1 VDQYSTRAVDPGSDF
16 EMRWAAW
23 KARGVAHERAVTQ
36 RFITVAI
43 LAGTIAMATVAYAVL
58 SP

>member
-1 VDQYSTRAVDPGSDF
+1 
-16 EMRWAAW
+16 MRWAAW